1 MVMRIPLLIASANA
15 AQQTWEGGPTFD
27 ITYDAASTGLK
38 FDVTVPANMWWG
50 ISYAETMTNVDQVVF
65 AGSGDAGTVTDL
77 WSTGY
82 SRPTTDTS
90 QDYTPATGT
99 LADDVYTFAVTR
111 PLDTGDSDQDQVLA
125 CGNDYEMEWTANKDT
140 ADLNKHTTRAGFTLK
155 LAADC
160 TATIE
165 KDESGSD
172 DDHDGHDHDSGV
184 SMGVRVSSIIASAMF
199 ISA

>member
-1 MVMRIPLLIASANA
+1 MLSKTSLLLASAHA
-15 AQQTWEGGPTFD
+15 AQTAWEGGPTFD

-50 ISYAETMTNVDQVVF
+50 ISYADTMTNVDQVVF

-82 SRPTTDTS
+82 SRPTTDTT

-99 LADDVYTFAVTR
+99 LANGVYTFAVTR
-111 PLDTGDSDQDQVLA
+111 PLDTGDSDQDQVLV
-125 CGNDYEMEWTANKDT
+125 CGNDYEMEWTGNKDT
-140 ADLNKHTTRAGFTLK
+140 ADLSKHTTRDGFTLK

-160 TATIE
+160 TVSIE
-165 KDESGSD
+165 AESGSGSD
-172 DDHDGHDHDSGV
+172 DDDDKDSGI
-184 SMGVRVSSIIASAMF
+184 SMSVGLSTIIASAMF
-199 ISA
+199 IGT